1 MKKYIIISALFLI
14 ACFSLYSQSI
24 NRQTVIKAA
33 ENYAGHFKNQA
44 VTVKD
49 VHTYCYAGTKDKH
62 GLYQVN
68 YNTGGYIVMPNS
80 KDVRPVLMVGE
91 SGSLHPDSL
100 IPPVKMFI
108 NWYAAQVE
116 LLLEKNDTVINE
128 NRQQWDN
135 ILQNS
140 FEESQTTK
148 SVTNPLLDQKGI
160 SWKQGFTPLAP
171 DSCGQK
177 SVAGCVTTA
186 MGQIMKFWEHPV
198 SGEGKRSYSFTLE
211 NGCGDPTSRNLS
223 ESFDE
228 IAFIWE
234 LIPGSPTGNE
244 YEQMLEYFAGVGAK
258 MDYSHSSSSASSS
271 DARYALVNY
280 FRYNAS
286 TVKEKD
292 DFDNWKQKLRNSLD
306 AGRPVYYRGEGNPSK
321 GGKGDKGKDAHAFV
335 CDGYGYGGDDD
346 LFHFNFGWGSS
357 NPSSSWFSLDSI
369 ADPSHTIPFNYTLD
383 QSAIFNIYPDCSFS
397 VPSYKHVNENVTIDN
412 NEAKGWQAD
421 HIKVGDGYT
430 FHIENG
436 GYCQMVA
443 QEKIE
448 LKPGF
453 HAKEGS
459 YFQISFDYEY
469 CGNKK

>member
-1 MKKYIIISALFLI
+1 MKRYIIINALFFI
-14 ACFSLYSQSI
+14 ACFSLYSQTI
-24 NRQTVIKAA
+24 NKQTVIKTAV
-33 ENYAGHFKNQA
+33 NYAGHFKNQP

-49 VHTYCYAGTKDKH
+49 VHTYSYAGTRDKH
-62 GLYQVN
+62 GLYLVN
-68 YNTGGYIVMPNS
+68 FNTGGYVVMPNS
-80 KDVRPVLMVGE
+80 KDVQPLLMVGE

-116 LLLEKNDTVINE
+116 SLLERNDTVINK

-140 FEESQTTK
+140 FEKSRNTK

-160 SWKQGFTPLAP
+160 SWSQKSNPFAP
-171 DSCGQK
+171 DSCGK
-177 SVAGCVTTA
+177 ESISGCVATA
-186 MGQIMKFWEHPV
+186 MGQIMKYWEHPV
-198 SGEGKRSYSFTLE
+198 SGESTRSYSFTLE
-211 NGCGDPTSRNLS
+211 NGCGDPTNISLS
-223 ESFDE
+223 ESFNE

-234 LIPGSPTGNE
+234 LIPGSPTGNR
-244 YEQMLEYFAGVGAK
+244 YEQMLEYYAGVGAK
-258 MDYSHSSSSASSS
+258 MDYSPSASSASSNNAS
-271 DARYALVNY
+271 YALVNY

-292 DFDNWKQKLRNSLD
+292 GYGGNWKQDLRSSLD

-321 GGKGDKGKDAHAFV
+321 GSKGKDAHAFV
-335 CDGYGYGGDDD
+335 CDGYGYNDNDN
-346 LFHFNFGWGSS
+346 LFHFHWGWDVKFQENSEA
-357 NPSSSWFSLDSI
+357 WCTLDDI
-369 ADPSHTIPFNYTLD
+369 TPGPNDYTLN
-383 QSAIFNIYPDCSFS
+383 QKAIFNIYPDCNFTVS
-397 VPSYKHVNENVTIDN
+397 SYKYVNENITIDN
-412 NEAKGWQAD
+412 NETKGWQAD

-443 QEKIE
+443 QETIE

-469 CGNKK
+469 CGSKK